1 MGRIL
6 KCVELNYVRCC
17 GVSVS
22 QRNQKQKLEEDLNTA
37 QIGANDME
45 TTTYFDKN
53 NGFGHTIYHTHE
65 TMRNH
70 EKVFKK
76 ININNFVNDNFEDQA
91 TTTAIAYTEDSSQE
105 FTTMLSSF
113 NDNDLNKMGADQN
126 SAKITEID
134 NVIKIYPSVMS
145 GITKQKPINMS
156 NVNETISHHNDD
168 DSKLYIVYPSPLEE
182 NQLLQTNI
190 TDEANDIE
198 TTKVPFE
205 TNEGDN
211 EIPTEPVYSETTET
225 LITTTE
231 LNGNKTEPNYK
242 ESYEQKQNN
251 IANANEVM
259 ARDIDEAMETAESI
273 RKSILNTETQKSNT
287 YSNHKD
293 KIMDLI
299 SFLSINGSSNDF
311 KNISMQ
317 EIVKMA
323 TPTKRATNENK
334 NDEIRGRNRYHSH
347 HRLSSQK
354 SNTTEQNGNQEKN
367 TTLRL
372 RLPSRKS
379 NETEQNV
386 GKHSTS
392 SRRFSNYSRN
402 LPSRRN
408 YKNTK
413 SEIIDESTQQY
424 TEVDEKNDT
433 QQSTMKPIDPKV
445 LSNRK
450 KLFQRRP
457 HQKLMQMHSNS
468 TESSFD
474 ASTTEKPNTYTTT
487 SEYRFDMKRDDSEQ
501 THNENSPS
509 SYNGRIQKLS
519 SKVSF
524 NNSENSDLKMV
535 GEQSNNTKTTIT
547 RFFINRMKPFN
558 RLKSSAN
565 EEEINQ

>member
-22 QRNQKQKLEEDLNTA
+22 QRNQKQKLEEDLNTT

-45 TTTYFDKN
+45 TTTYFDEN
-53 NGFGHTIYHTHE
+53 NAFEHTIYHKHD

-70 EKVFKK
+70 EKVFKQL
-76 ININNFVNDNFEDQA
+76 NINDFVNDSFEDQA
-91 TTTAIAYTEDSSQE
+91 STTAIAYTEDSSQE
-105 FTTMLSSF
+105 LTTMLSTF

-134 NVIKIYPSVMS
+134 NVIKIYPSVVS
-145 GITKQKPINMS
+145 DITKKKSISMS
-156 NVNETISHHNDD
+156 NVNEAIPHHNDD
-168 DSKLYIVYPSPLEE
+168 DSKLFIVYPSPLEE

-198 TTKVPFE
+198 TTKIPFE
-205 TNEGDN
+205 TKEGDN

-231 LNGNKTEPNYK
+231 LNANKIEPKYK

-259 ARDIDEAMETAESI
+259 ARGIDEVMETAESI
-273 RKSILNTETQKSNT
+273 RKSILNTEKHKSNT

-299 SFLSINGSSNDF
+299 SFLSINGSSNNF

-323 TPTKRATNENK
+323 TPTKRATNERK
-334 NDEIRGRNRYHSH
+334 NDEIRGRNRYHSQH

-354 SNTTEQNGNQEKN
+354 SNISEQNGNQEKN

-386 GKHSTS
+386 EKHSTS
-392 SRRFSNYSRN
+392 SHRLSNYSRN
-402 LPSRRN
+402 SPLRRN

-413 SEIIDESTQQY
+413 SEIIDESTQHS
-424 TEVDEKNDT
+424 TEVDRKNDT

-445 LSNRK
+445 LSKRK
-450 KLFQRRP
+450 QLFQRRP
-457 HQKLMQMHSNS
+457 HQKLMQMHNNS
-468 TESSFD
+468 MESSFD
-474 ASTTEKPNTYTTT
+474 ASTTEKPNTYGTT
-487 SEYRFDMKRDDSEQ
+487 SEYRFDIERDDSKQ
-501 THNENSPS
+501 TQDENSPS
-509 SYNGRIQKLS
+509 SHNGRIQKLS
-519 SKVSF
+519 SNVSF

-535 GEQSNNTKTTIT
+535 EEQSNNTKATIS
-547 RFFINRMKPFN
+547 RFFINRMKPFS

-565 EEEINQ
+565 EEDVN